1 MINRFIPRDI
11 SWLSFNGRVLQEAAD
26 ESVPLSE
33 RIKFLGIFSNNL
45 DEFFR
50 VRVAG
55 LKRALIFNEKEAK
68 EIFFEKPQVILDQL
82 NELVIQQQQ
91 QFDHIW
97 LKVQA
102 DMAKEKV
109 FIKTDEELNEE
120 QQEFV
125 KFYYEEEVE
134 SNVIPLMLD
143 DARPMPYL
151 RDKSLYLGIAMR
163 KKDWEY
169 ETRFA
174 IIENPTRHNGRFLL
188 LPSPKGEKHVMLL
201 EDVIK
206 YNLPYIFSYFGFD
219 SFNAHAFKITKD
231 AEFDIDND
239 INTTLVE
246 KIEKGIKNRRK
257 GKPTRFVFDKDMD
270 AALVAFLIK
279 KLNLSKKDSIIP
291 GQKIH
296 NFKHFMDFPKV
307 FKSEKPSTERSS
319 FDHPDFAGRQR
330 ISDVLVKKDV
340 LLSFPYHTFHP
351 IIDLLR
357 EAAMDPDVR
366 SIHITIYRMAENSK
380 VANTLI
386 NAARNGK
393 EVTVMLELRARF
405 DEEHNL
411 MWKER
416 FEMEGVKVLL
426 GIPDKKVHAKLCV
439 IKKRLNNTTIQYGFV
454 STGNFNEKT
463 AKIYGDYCFMTSNR
477 TVMADINKIFTGL
490 KKYKGDLSQSFKSSK
505 NLLVCPTNMRTTFLS
520 LIDKEIAEARTGNKA
535 RIIIKINSLSDKLL
549 IKKMYEAAAAGV
561 KIELIVRGIYCAVNQ
576 KKFKVPFHAI
586 SIVDEYLEHARVI
599 YFYAGGKELVYI
611 SSADWMPRNLDF
623 RIEAAVQ
630 ITNKKIKQELIEMLE
645 IQLKDNV
652 KARILNNKLDNTY
665 VKNDK
670 PPHRSQV
677 ELYKYLRKKTK

>member
-82 NELVIQQQQ
+82 NALVIQQQQ

-102 DMAKEKV
+102 EMAKEKV
-109 FIKTDEELNEE
+109 LIKTDEELNEE
-120 QQEFV
+120 QKEFV

-151 RDKSLYLGIAMR
+151 RDKSLYLGIAMH

-206 YNLPYIFSYFGFD
+206 YNLPHIFSYFEFD

-270 AALVAFLIK
+270 SALVAFLIK

-307 FKSEKPSTERSS
+307 FKSEKPLKERSP

-351 IIDLLR
+351 II
-357 EAAMDPDVR
+357 
-366 SIHITIYRMAENSK
+366 
-380 VANTLI
+380 
-386 NAARNGK
+386 
-393 EVTVMLELRARF
+393 
-405 DEEHNL
+405 
-411 MWKER
+411 
-416 FEMEGVKVLL
+416 
-426 GIPDKKVHAKLCV
+426 
-439 IKKRLNNTTIQYGFV
+439 
-454 STGNFNEKT
+454 
-463 AKIYGDYCFMTSNR
+463 
-477 TVMADINKIFTGL
+477 
-490 KKYKGDLSQSFKSSK
+490 
-505 NLLVCPTNMRTTFLS
+505 
-520 LIDKEIAEARTGNKA
+520 
-535 RIIIKINSLSDKLL
+535 
-549 IKKMYEAAAAGV
+549 
-561 KIELIVRGIYCAVNQ
+561 
-576 KKFKVPFHAI
+576 
-586 SIVDEYLEHARVI
+586 
-599 YFYAGGKELVYI
+599 
-611 SSADWMPRNLDF
+611 
-623 RIEAAVQ
+623 
-630 ITNKKIKQELIEMLE
+630 
-645 IQLKDNV
+645 
-652 KARILNNKLDNTY
+652 
-665 VKNDK
+665 
-670 PPHRSQV
+670 
-677 ELYKYLRKKTK
+677 